1 MIRNI
6 KKNIIFI
13 LNLLI
18 ICLFANIVIRI
29 MGLEEGNK
37 VSLSYF
43 IDNILKSIYF
53 ISDNGEKTMNFVR
66 ILTIISMYLVV
77 EINIINYS
85 CYLSEGMKE
94 IVRYH
99 SKSKFDY
106 LVKVLKISQK
116 YVLKNII
123 YWMILISFIVFI
135 LNKFQIANFNDIVIL
150 VWFLVI
156 NYVFTSF
163 IILVSNIPLTT
174 IILFVSKLFIYNI
187 FLGKEYYLLIIIAL
201 ILLVYLNIT
210 RKIGEKLWKLGWRK

>member
-1 MIRNI
+1 MTRNI

-18 ICLFANIVIRI
+18 ICLFANIVIRTI
-29 MGLEEGNK
+29 GLEEGNK
-37 VSLSYF
+37 VSISYF

-53 ISDNGEKTMNFVR
+53 ISDDGEKAMNFVR
-66 ILTIISMYLVV
+66 ILTIISMYLVI

-94 IVRYH
+94 IVKYH

-135 LNKFQIANFNDIVIL
+135 LNKVQIANFNDIVIL

-187 FLGKEYYLLIIIAL
+187 FLGKEYYLLIL
-201 ILLVYLNIT
+201 ILLILIIYLNIT
-210 RKIGEKLWKLGWRK
+210 RKIGEKLWKLG

>member
-1 MIRNI
+1 MTRNI

-18 ICLFANIVIRI
+18 ICFFANIVIRI

-77 EINIINYS
+77 EINIINYT

-116 YVLKNII
+116 YLLKNTI
-123 YWMILISFIVFI
+123 YWIILISFIVFI
-135 LNKFQIANFNDIVIL
+135 LNKVQIANFNDIIML
-150 VWFLVI
+150 VWFLFI

-187 FLGKEYYLLIIIAL
+187 FLGKEYYLLIL
-201 ILLVYLNIT
+201 ILLILIIYLNIT
-210 RKIGEKLWKLGWRK
+210 RKIGEKLWKLV

>member
-1 MIRNI
+1 MTRNI

-53 ISDNGEKTMNFVR
+53 ISDDGEKAMNFVR
-66 ILTIISMYLVV
+66 ILTIISMYLVI

-135 LNKFQIANFNDIVIL
+135 LNKVQIANFNDTVIL

-187 FLGKEYYLLIIIAL
+187 FLGKEYYLLMIMGL
-201 ILLVYLNIT
+201 ILIIYLNIT
-210 RKIGEKLWKLGWRK
+210 RKIGEKLWKLG

>member
-1 MIRNI
+1 MTRNI

-18 ICLFANIVIRI
+18 ICLFANIVIRT

-135 LNKFQIANFNDIVIL
+135 LNKVQIANFNDIVIL
-150 VWFLVI
+150 IWFLLI

-187 FLGKEYYLLIIIAL
+187 FLGKEHYLLIIIGL

-210 RKIGEKLWKLGWRK
+210 RKIGEKLWKLG

>member
-1 MIRNI
+1 MTRNI
-6 KKNIIFI
+6 KKNIILI
-13 LNLLI
+13 LNLLL
-18 ICLFANIVIRI
+18 ICLFANIVIRTI
-29 MGLEEGNK
+29 GLEEGNK

-53 ISDNGEKTMNFVR
+53 ISDDGEKAMNFVR
-66 ILTIISMYLVV
+66 ILTIISMYLVI

-123 YWMILISFIVFI
+123 YWIILISFIVFV
-135 LNKFQIANFNDIVIL
+135 LNKVQIANFNDIVIL

-187 FLGKEYYLLIIIAL
+187 FLGKEYYLLIIITL

-210 RKIGEKLWKLGWRK
+210 RKIGEKLWKLG

>member
-1 MIRNI
+1 MTRNI

-18 ICLFANIVIRI
+18 ICFFANIVIRI

-37 VSLSYF
+37 VSISYF

-135 LNKFQIANFNDIVIL
+135 LNKVQIANFNDIVIL

-187 FLGKEYYLLIIIAL
+187 FLGKEYYLLIL
-201 ILLVYLNIT
+201 ILLILIIYLNIT
-210 RKIGEKLWKLGWRK
+210 RKIGEKLWKLV

>member
-18 ICLFANIVIRI
+18 ICLFANIVIRT

-53 ISDNGEKTMNFVR
+53 ISDDGEKTMNFVR

-106 LVKVLKISQK
+106 LVKALKISQK

-123 YWMILISFIVFI
+123 YWIILISFIVFI
-135 LNKFQIANFNDIVIL
+135 LNKVQIANFNDIVIL

-187 FLGKEYYLLIIIAL
+187 FLGKEYYLLIL
-201 ILLVYLNIT
+201 ILLILIIYLNIT
-210 RKIGEKLWKLGWRK
+210 RKIGEKLWKLV

>member
-1 MIRNI
+1 MTRNI

-106 LVKVLKISQK
+106 LVKLLKVSQK
-116 YVLKNII
+116 YILQSICYWIVMLLFAIFII
-123 YWMILISFIVFI
+123 
-135 LNKFQIANFNDIVIL
+135 NKVEVVSINDIIIL
-150 VWFLVI
+150 VWFLFI

-187 FLGKEYYLLIIIAL
+187 FLGKEYYLLIIIGL
-201 ILLVYLNIT
+201 ILIMYLNIN
-210 RKIGEKLWKLGWRK
+210 RKIGEKLWKLG

>member
-1 MIRNI
+1 MTRNI
-6 KKNIIFI
+6 KKNIILI

-18 ICLFANIVIRI
+18 ICLFANIVIRTI
-29 MGLEEGNK
+29 GLEEGNK

-53 ISDNGEKTMNFVR
+53 ISDDGEKAMNFVR
-66 ILTIISMYLVV
+66 ILTIISMYLVI

-116 YVLKNII
+116 YILKNII

-135 LNKFQIANFNDIVIL
+135 LNKVQIENFNDIVIL

-187 FLGKEYYLLIIIAL
+187 FLGKEYYLLMIMGL
-201 ILLVYLNIT
+201 ILLIYLNIN
-210 RKIGEKLWKLGWRK
+210 REIGEKLWRLE

>member
-1 MIRNI
+1 MKKQII
-6 KKNIIFI
+6 KIF
-13 LNLLI
+13 L
-18 ICLFANIVIRI
+18 ICLHIY
-29 MGLEEGNK
+29 L
-37 VSLSYF
+37 
-43 IDNILKSIYF
+43 IYF
-53 ISDNGEKTMNFVR
+53 ITNIKTLVMILEDGETQINLIKIIGV
-66 ILTIISMYLVV
+66 ISMYLVI
-77 EINIINYS
+77 EINIINYI

-94 IVRYH
+94 IIRYH

-116 YVLKNII
+116 YILQSICCWIVMLLFAIFIINKVEVVSINNII
-123 YWMILISFIVFI
+123 ML
-135 LNKFQIANFNDIVIL
+135 L
-150 VWFLVI
+150 WFLFI

-210 RKIGEKLWKLGWRK
+210 IKIGEKLWKLG

>member
-1 MIRNI
+1 M
-6 KKNIIFI
+6 KKNLIKIF
-13 LNLLI
+13 L
-18 ICLFANIVIRI
+18 ICLNIYLIYFITNIVIYTFGI
-29 MGLEEGNK
+29 EKENK
-37 VSLSYF
+37 INVSYF
-43 IDNILKSIYF
+43 ITNIKTLGMILE
-53 ISDNGEKTMNFVR
+53 DGEIQINLIKIIGV
-66 ILTIISMYLVV
+66 ISMYLVV
-77 EINIINYS
+77 EINIINYI

-123 YWMILISFIVFI
+123 YWIILISFIIFI
-135 LNKFQIANFNDIVIL
+135 LNKVQIANFNDIVIL
-150 VWFLVI
+150 VWFLLI
-156 NYVFTSF
+156 NYIFTSF

-210 RKIGEKLWKLGWRK
+210 RKIGEKLWKLG

>member
-1 MIRNI
+1 MTRNI

-37 VSLSYF
+37 VSISYF

-53 ISDNGEKTMNFVR
+53 ISDDGEKAMNFVR
-66 ILTIISMYLVV
+66 ILTIISMYLVI
-77 EINIINYS
+77 EINIINYT

-106 LVKVLKISQK
+106 LVKLLKVSQK
-116 YVLKNII
+116 YILQTICYWIVMLLFAIFII
-123 YWMILISFIVFI
+123 
-135 LNKFQIANFNDIVIL
+135 NKVEVVSINDIIML
-150 VWFLVI
+150 IWFLVI

-187 FLGKEYYLLIIIAL
+187 FLGKEYYLLIIIGL
-201 ILLVYLNIT
+201 ILIMYLNIN
-210 RKIGEKLWKLGWRK
+210 RKIGEKLWKLG

>member
-1 MIRNI
+1 MTRNI

-18 ICLFANIVIRI
+18 ICLFANIVIRT

-53 ISDNGEKTMNFVR
+53 ISENWEKKMNFVR

-106 LVKVLKISQK
+106 LVKLLKVSQK
-116 YVLKNII
+116 YILQSICYWIVMLLFAIFII
-123 YWMILISFIVFI
+123 
-135 LNKFQIANFNDIVIL
+135 NKVEVVSINDIIIL
-150 VWFLVI
+150 VWFLFI

-187 FLGKEYYLLIIIAL
+187 FLGKEYYLLIL
-201 ILLVYLNIT
+201 ILLILIIYLNIT
-210 RKIGEKLWKLGWRK
+210 RKIGEKLWKLG

>member
-1 MIRNI
+1 MTRNI
-6 KKNIIFI
+6 KKNIILI

-18 ICLFANIVIRI
+18 ICLFANIVIRTI
-29 MGLEEGNK
+29 GLEEGNK

-53 ISDNGEKTMNFVR
+53 ISDDGEKAMNFVR
-66 ILTIISMYLVV
+66 ILTIISMYLVI

-116 YVLKNII
+116 YILQNII

-135 LNKFQIANFNDIVIL
+135 LNKVQIENFNDIVIL

-187 FLGKEYYLLIIIAL
+187 FLGKEYYLLMIMGL
-201 ILLVYLNIT
+201 ILLIYLNIN
-210 RKIGEKLWKLGWRK
+210 REIGEKLWRLE

>member
-1 MIRNI
+1 MKKQII
-6 KKNIIFI
+6 KIF
-13 LNLLI
+13 L
-18 ICLFANIVIRI
+18 ICLNIYLIYFITNIVIYTFGI
-29 MGLEEGNK
+29 EKENK
-37 VSLSYF
+37 INVSYF
-43 IDNILKSIYF
+43 ITNIKTLGMILE
-53 ISDNGEKTMNFVR
+53 DGEIQINLIKIIGV
-66 ILTIISMYLVV
+66 ISMYLVV
-77 EINIINYS
+77 EINVINYI

-123 YWMILISFIVFI
+123 YWIILISFIVFI
-135 LNKFQIANFNDIVIL
+135 LNKVQIANFNDIVIL

-210 RKIGEKLWKLGWRK
+210 RKIGEKLWKLG

>member
-1 MIRNI
+1 MSRNI
-6 KKNIIFI
+6 KKNIILI

-18 ICLFANIVIRI
+18 ICLFANIVIRT

-53 ISDNGEKTMNFVR
+53 ISEDGEKAMNFVR

-123 YWMILISFIVFI
+123 YWIILISFIVFI
-135 LNKFQIANFNDIVIL
+135 LNKVQIVNFNDIVIF

-187 FLGKEYYLLIIIAL
+187 FLGKEYYLLIL
-201 ILLVYLNIT
+201 ILLILIIYLNIN
-210 RKIGEKLWKLGWRK
+210 RKIGEKLWKLG

>member
-1 MIRNI
+1 MTRNI

-53 ISDNGEKTMNFVR
+53 ISDDGEKAMNFVR
-66 ILTIISMYLVV
+66 ILTIISMYLVI

-135 LNKFQIANFNDIVIL
+135 LNKVQIANFNDTVIL

-163 IILVSNIPLTT
+163 IIIVSNIPLTT

-210 RKIGEKLWKLGWRK
+210 RKIGEKLWKLG

>member
-1 MIRNI
+1 MKKQII
-6 KKNIIFI
+6 KI
-13 LNLLI
+13 LLI
-18 ICLFANIVIRI
+18 CLNIYLIYFITNIVIYTFGI
-29 MGLEEGNK
+29 EKESK
-37 VSLSYF
+37 VNVSYF
-43 IDNILKSIYF
+43 ITNIKTLFMILE
-53 ISDNGEKTMNFVR
+53 DGETEINLIK
-66 ILTIISMYLVV
+66 IIAVVSMYLVV
-77 EINIINYS
+77 EINIINYT
-85 CYLSEGMKE
+85 CYLSDGMKE

-116 YVLKNII
+116 YILKNII

-135 LNKFQIANFNDIVIL
+135 LNKVQIANFNDIVIL

-210 RKIGEKLWKLGWRK
+210 RKIGEKLWKLG

>member
-1 MIRNI
+1 MTRNI
-6 KKNIIFI
+6 KKNIILI

-18 ICLFANIVIRI
+18 ICLFANIVIRTI
-29 MGLEEGNK
+29 GLEEGNK

-53 ISDNGEKTMNFVR
+53 ISDDGEKTMNFVR

-135 LNKFQIANFNDIVIL
+135 LNKVQIANFNDIVIL

-210 RKIGEKLWKLGWRK
+210 RKIGEKLWKLG

>member
-1 MIRNI
+1 MTRNI

-123 YWMILISFIVFI
+123 YWIILISFIIFI
-135 LNKFQIANFNDIVIL
+135 LNKVQIANFNDIVIL
-150 VWFLVI
+150 VWFLLI
-156 NYVFTSF
+156 NYIFTSF

-210 RKIGEKLWKLGWRK
+210 RKIGEKLWKLV

>member
-1 MIRNI
+1 MTRNI
-6 KKNIIFI
+6 KKNIILIF
-13 LNLLI
+13 NLLI

-53 ISDNGEKTMNFVR
+53 ISDDGEKAMNFVR

-77 EINIINYS
+77 EINIINYT
-85 CYLSEGMKE
+85 CYLSDGMKE

-106 LVKVLKISQK
+106 LVKLLKVSQK
-116 YVLKNII
+116 YILQSICYWIVMLLFAIFII
-123 YWMILISFIVFI
+123 
-135 LNKFQIANFNDIVIL
+135 NKVEVVSINDIIMI
-150 VWFLVI
+150 VWFLLI

-210 RKIGEKLWKLGWRK
+210 RKIGEKLWKLG

>member
-1 MIRNI
+1 MTRNI
-6 KKNIIFI
+6 KKNIILI

-18 ICLFANIVIRI
+18 ICLFANIVIRTI
-29 MGLEEGNK
+29 GLEEGNK

-53 ISDNGEKTMNFVR
+53 ISDDGEKAMNFVR
-66 ILTIISMYLVV
+66 ILTIISMYLVI

-116 YVLKNII
+116 YVLQSVCCWII
-123 YWMILISFIVFI
+123 MLLFAIFVI
-135 LNKFQIANFNDIVIL
+135 NKVEVVSINDIIML
-150 VWFLVI
+150 IWFLVI

-187 FLGKEYYLLIIIAL
+187 FLGKEYYLLIL
-201 ILLVYLNIT
+201 ILLILIIYLNIT
-210 RKIGEKLWKLGWRK
+210 RKIGEKLWKLV

>member
-1 MIRNI
+1 MTRNI

-18 ICLFANIVIRI
+18 ICFFANIVIRI

-37 VSLSYF
+37 VSISYF

-106 LVKVLKISQK
+106 LVKLLKVSQK
-116 YVLKNII
+116 YILQSICYWIVMLLFAIFII
-123 YWMILISFIVFI
+123 NRVEIVSI
-135 LNKFQIANFNDIVIL
+135 NDIIIFL
-150 VWFLVI
+150 WFLVI

-187 FLGKEYYLLIIIAL
+187 FLGKEYYLLIIMGL
-201 ILLVYLNIT
+201 ILIIYLNIT
-210 RKIGEKLWKLGWRK
+210 RKIGEKLWKLV

>member
-1 MIRNI
+1 MTRNI

-18 ICLFANIVIRI
+18 ICFFANIVIRI

-201 ILLVYLNIT
+201 ILIIYLNIT
-210 RKIGEKLWKLGWRK
+210 RKIGEKLWKLG

>member
-1 MIRNI
+1 MTRNI
-6 KKNIIFI
+6 KKNIILI

-18 ICLFANIVIRI
+18 ICLFANIVIRT

-53 ISDNGEKTMNFVR
+53 ISENGEKTMNFVR
-66 ILTIISMYLVV
+66 ILTIISMYLVI

-123 YWMILISFIVFI
+123 YWIILISFIVFI
-135 LNKFQIANFNDIVIL
+135 LNKVQIVNFNDIVIF

-187 FLGKEYYLLIIIAL
+187 FLGKEYYLIIL
-201 ILLVYLNIT
+201 ILLILIIYLNIT
-210 RKIGEKLWKLGWRK
+210 RKIGEKLWKLG

>member
-1 MIRNI
+1 MTRNI

-18 ICLFANIVIRI
+18 ICLFANIVIRT

-66 ILTIISMYLVV
+66 ILTIISMYLVI

-123 YWMILISFIVFI
+123 YWIILISFIVFV
-135 LNKFQIANFNDIVIL
+135 LNKVQIANFNDIVIL

-210 RKIGEKLWKLGWRK
+210 RKIGEKLWKLG

>member
-1 MIRNI
+1 MTRNI

-29 MGLEEGNK
+29 MGLGVGNK
-37 VSLSYF
+37 VSISYF
-43 IDNILKSIYF
+43 MDNILKSIYF
-53 ISDNGEKTMNFVR
+53 ISDDGEKAMNFVR
-66 ILTIISMYLVV
+66 ILTIISMYLVI

-94 IVRYH
+94 IVKYH

-116 YVLKNII
+116 YILQSICCWIVMLLFAIFII
-123 YWMILISFIVFI
+123 NKVEVISI
-135 LNKFQIANFNDIVIL
+135 NDIIML

-187 FLGKEYYLLIIIAL
+187 FLGKEYYLLIIIVL
-201 ILLVYLNIT
+201 ILLIYLNIT
-210 RKIGEKLWKLGWRK
+210 RKIGEKLWKLG

>member
-1 MIRNI
+1 MTRNI

-37 VSLSYF
+37 VSISYF

-77 EINIINYS
+77 EINIINYT

-123 YWMILISFIVFI
+123 YWIILISFIVFI
-135 LNKFQIANFNDIVIL
+135 LNKVQIANFNDIVIL
-150 VWFLVI
+150 VWFLLI
-156 NYVFTSF
+156 NYIFTSF

-187 FLGKEYYLLIIIAL
+187 FLGKEYYLLIL
-201 ILLVYLNIT
+201 ILLVLIIYLNIT
-210 RKIGEKLWKLGWRK
+210 RKIGEKLWKLG

>member
-1 MIRNI
+1 MTRNI
-6 KKNIIFI
+6 KKNIILI

-18 ICLFANIVIRI
+18 ICLFANIVIRTI
-29 MGLEEGNK
+29 GLEEGNK

-53 ISDNGEKTMNFVR
+53 ISDDGEKAMNFVR

-123 YWMILISFIVFI
+123 YWIILISFIVFI
-135 LNKFQIANFNDIVIL
+135 LNKVQIANFNDIVIL

-187 FLGKEYYLLIIIAL
+187 FLGKEYYLLIL
-201 ILLVYLNIT
+201 ILLILIIYLNIT
-210 RKIGEKLWKLGWRK
+210 RKIGEKLWKLV

>member
-1 MIRNI
+1 M
-6 KKNIIFI
+6 KKNLIKIF
-13 LNLLI
+13 L
-18 ICLFANIVIRI
+18 ICLNIYLIYFITNIVIYTFGI
-29 MGLEEGNK
+29 EKGSK
-37 VSLSYF
+37 VNVSYF
-43 IDNILKSIYF
+43 ITNIKTLFMILE
-53 ISDNGEKTMNFVR
+53 NGETEINLIKNIAV
-66 ILTIISMYLVV
+66 LSMYLVV
-77 EINIINYS
+77 EINVINYI

-123 YWMILISFIVFI
+123 YWIILISFIVFV
-135 LNKFQIANFNDIVIL
+135 LNKVQIANFNDIVIL

-187 FLGKEYYLLIIIAL
+187 FLGKEYYLLMIMGL
-201 ILLVYLNIT
+201 ILLIYLNIN
-210 RKIGEKLWKLGWRK
+210 REIGEKLWRLE